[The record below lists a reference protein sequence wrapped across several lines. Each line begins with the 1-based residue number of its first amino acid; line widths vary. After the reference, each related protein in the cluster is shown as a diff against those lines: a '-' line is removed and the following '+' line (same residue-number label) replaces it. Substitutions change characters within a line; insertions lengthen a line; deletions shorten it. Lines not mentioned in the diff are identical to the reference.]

1 MTLWILCLYNY
12 GYSVF
17 TIVDTLSLQLWILCL
32 YPWKSGKS
40 DISLRGEGLTARRGQ
55 GPGDFRCICL
65 GASDLSGYERT
76 PSPWCCARYRAG
88 WEGWWHWPG
97 LAVRW
102 DCPSSITQIWNFE
115 FDFSL
120 CMYAPPRPPPPPI
133 SHLGEPGQTPR
144 RLRMPI
150 SPVPTNEA
158 PVMWKVIFTRYFW
171 RVLWMI

>member
-1 MTLWILCLYNY
+1 MLE
-12 GYSVF
+12 G
-17 TIVDTLSLQLWILCL
+17 
-32 YPWKSGKS
+32 
-40 DISLRGEGLTARRGQ
+40 RGLTARRGQ
-55 GPGDFRCICL
+55 GPGDLRCAGEYL
-65 GASDLSGYERT
+65 PGWEWSPGYERT

-133 SHLGEPGQTPR
+133 SPGGVGTNSEEVEDAHVK
-144 RLRMPI
+144 
-150 SPVPTNEA
+150 SPVPTR
-158 PVMWKVIFTRYFW
+158 PLPCGRSFLSDIFGVFYKSVMISWKSVRGRSYEILIVKFQ
-171 RVLWMI
+171 V